1 MKIEDM
7 REAIKSVY
15 SGPAWMYRVD
25 AMDERQVVAVY
36 NDFLERN
43 MFEKAKKARK
53 MKEEGHQITI
63 WEYLMKENT
72 NDE

>member
-7 REAIKSVY
+7 RGAIKSVY

-25 AMDERQVVAVY
+25 AMNEHQVIAGY

-43 MFEKAKKARK
+43 MFEKAKKASR
-53 MKEEGHQITI
+53 
-63 WEYLMKENT
+63 
-72 NDE
+72 